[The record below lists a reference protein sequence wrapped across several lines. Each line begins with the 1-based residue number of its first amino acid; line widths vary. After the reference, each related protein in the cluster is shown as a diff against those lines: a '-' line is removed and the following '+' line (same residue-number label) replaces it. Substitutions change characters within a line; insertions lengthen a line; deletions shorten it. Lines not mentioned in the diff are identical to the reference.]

1 MHGLPAF
8 CMDPVD
14 PESGAQRRGEHI
26 SRRRERPEMPFCSL
40 FEPLSQEVLSEA
52 FGK

>member
-14 PESGAQRRGEHI
+14 PESGAQRRREHI
-26 SRRRERPEMPFCSL
+26 SRRRERSEMPFL
-40 FEPLSQEVLSEA
+40 ALIEPLSLEMLREV
-52 FGK
+52 